1 MHNMKHFTSAFDAQS
16 VRDLIQ
22 LGSYLK
28 KYPNAFSDA
37 GKNLTLG
44 TVFMNPSLRTRLST
58 SKAAQL
64 LGMNLLSINAQ
75 SEGWALD
82 FSDAPMNHSTV
93 ENIREAAAVMGEY
106 CDILG
111 VRSFPTLNN
120 KQRDDSE
127 QDIIQWMN
135 LSRKPLISLESATRH
150 PLQSLAD
157 MMTLQELFPDKKPKV
172 VLMWAPHVK
181 PVPQAVANSFAEWM
195 YFMNTDFTIACPDEV
210 RLNEEFT
217 AHATITNNQTEAL
230 KDADV
235 IYVKSWASYA
245 EYGTLHHNAEWMLT
259 SEKLRINPDVKVM
272 HCLPVRRD
280 VELGASILDSSNSVV
295 IQQASNRVPAAQA
308 VLLQMIRDNY
318 RNEIDL
324 SVSEQIALNQLA

>member
-1 MHNMKHFTSAFDAQS
+1 MKHFTSAYDVQS
-16 VRDLIQ
+16 IRDLIR
-22 LGSYLK
+22 LALYLK
-28 KYPNAFSDA
+28 KNPNAFSDA

-82 FSDAPMNHSTV
+82 FSDAPMNHTTV

-111 VRSFPTLNN
+111 VRSFPTLND
-120 KQRDDSE
+120 KHRDDTE

-135 LSRKPLISLESATRH
+135 ISKKPLISLESATRH

-157 MMTLQELFPDKKPKV
+157 MMTLQELFPNKKPKV

-195 YFMNTDFTIACPDEV
+195 YFMNADFTVACPDEV

-217 AHATITNNQTEAL
+217 AHATITSNQMDAL
-230 KDADV
+230 KDADIV
-235 IYVKSWASYA
+235 YVKSWASYN
-245 EYGTLHHNAEWMLT
+245 EYGKLHHNADWLLNADKFQIN
-259 SEKLRINPDVKVM
+259 SEVKVM

-308 VLLQMIRDNY
+308 VLLKMIRDNY
-318 RNEIDL
+318 RNEINL
-324 SVSEQIALNQLA
+324 SVSDEIVLNQLA

>member
-1 MHNMKHFTSAFDAQS
+1 MKHFTSAYDVQS
-16 VRDLIQ
+16 IRDLI
-22 LGSYLK
+22 LLALYLK
-28 KYPNAFSDA
+28 KNPNAFPDA

-82 FSDAPMNHSTV
+82 FSDAPMNHTTV

-111 VRSFPTLNN
+111 VRSFPTLND
-120 KQRDDSE
+120 KHRDDTE

-135 LSRKPLISLESATRH
+135 ISKKPLVSLESATRH

-157 MMTLQELFPDKKPKV
+157 MMTLQELFPNKKPKV

-181 PVPQAVANSFAEWM
+181 PVPHAVANSFAEWM
-195 YFMNTDFTIACPDEV
+195 YFMNAEFTIACPDEV

-217 AHATITNNQTEAL
+217 AHATITSNQMDAL
-230 KDADV
+230 EDADIV
-235 IYVKSWASYA
+235 YVKSWASYN
-245 EYGTLHHNAEWMLT
+245 EYGKLHQNTDWLLNT
-259 SEKLRINPDVKVM
+259 DKLQINSDVKVM

-280 VELGASILDSSNSVV
+280 VELGSSILDSPNSSV
-295 IQQASNRVPAAQA
+295 IQQAANRVPAAQA

-318 RNEIDL
+318 LSEINL
-324 SVSEQIALNQLA
+324 GIIEEITNSQFA

>member
-1 MHNMKHFTSAFDAQS
+1 MKHFTSAYDVQS
-16 VRDLIQ
+16 IRDLIR
-22 LGSYLK
+22 LGLYLK
-28 KYPNAFSDA
+28 KNPNAFCDA
-37 GKNLTLG
+37 GKHLTLG

-82 FSDAPMNHSTV
+82 FNNSPMNHNTV

-111 VRSFPTLNN
+111 VRSFPTLND
-120 KQRDDSE
+120 KQRDDAE

-135 LSRKPLISLESATRH
+135 ISKKPLVSLESATRH

-157 MMTLQELFPDKKPKV
+157 MMTLQEICPDKKPNV

-195 YFMNTDFTIACPDEV
+195 YFMNADFTIACPDEV

-217 AHATITNNQTEAL
+217 AHATITNNQADAL
-230 KDADV
+230 KNADV
-235 IYVKSWASYA
+235 VYVKSWSSYA
-245 EYGTLHHNAEWMLT
+245 DYGKLHHNTDWMLS
-259 SEKLRINPDVKVM
+259 SEKLHINPDVKVM

-280 VELGASILDSSNSVV
+280 VELGSSILDSPNSIV
-295 IQQASNRVPAAQA
+295 IQQAANRVPAAQA
-308 VLLQMIRDNY
+308 VLLQMIRENY
-318 RNEIDL
+318 HNEINL
-324 SVSEQIALNQLA
+324 SVCEEIALNQLA

>member
-1 MHNMKHFTSAFDAQS
+1 MKHFTSAYDVQS
-16 VRDLIQ
+16 IRNLIR
-22 LGSYLK
+22 LGLYLK
-28 KYPNAFSDA
+28 KNPNAFSDA
-37 GKNLTLG
+37 GKHLTLG

-111 VRSFPTLNN
+111 VRSFPTLND

-127 QDIIQWMN
+127 HDIIQWMN

-157 MMTLQELFPDKKPKV
+157 MITLHELFPNKKPKV

-181 PVPQAVANSFAEWM
+181 PVPHAVANSFAEWM
-195 YFMNTDFTIACPDEV
+195 YFMNADFTIACPDEV
-210 RLNEEFT
+210 RLSEEFT
-217 AHATITNNQTEAL
+217 AHARITSNQMDAL
-230 KDADV
+230 KDADAV
-235 IYVKSWASYA
+235 YVKSWASYA
-245 EYGTLHHNAEWMLT
+245 DYGKLHHNTDWLLNAD
-259 SEKLRINPDVKVM
+259 KLLINPDVKVM

-280 VELGASILDSSNSVV
+280 VELGSSILDSPNSIV
-295 IQQASNRVPAAQA
+295 IQQAANRVPAAQA
-308 VLLQMIRDNY
+308 ALLQMIRDNY
-318 RNEIDL
+318 RSEINL
-324 SVSEQIALNQLA
+324 TMSEEITNSLFA